1 MGAKLKPASE
11 IKANLGIEP
20 GGRVHKFFTAEC
32 ARQMDPFVPFDKGF
46 LAGTVISNGVPT
58 KNVKDTTITYE
69 QKYASVVYYG
79 KRNGKKINIHT
90 NKHSKATTYWDK
102 QMWSAKSE
110 EIIDSVQDYVN
121 RGGK

>member
-46 LAGTVISNGVPT
+46 LAGTVISNGVAT
-58 KNVKDTTITYE
+58 KNVKDTTITYA

-79 KRNGKKINIHT
+79 KRNGKKITIHT
-90 NKHSKATTYWDK
+90 NKHAKATTYWDK
-102 QMWSAKSE
+102 QMWSAKGE
-110 EIIDSVQDYVN
+110 EIIASVQDYVN